1 MNQNAPMTTE
11 NQLRDNL
18 EDALLDA
25 GTAPTTQLLD
35 RLETAAEQRAFE
47 LAGQQIGTLIAQL
60 DIRQR
65 VVWQRLM
72 GVGPTLDECAAKL
85 GVSKP
90 AIHQAEK
97 RLRRR
102 LEKNR
107 LPGAHK

>member
-1 MNQNAPMTTE
+1 MT
-11 NQLRDNL
+11 NPNDLREAL

-25 GTAPTTQLLD
+25 GTAPTPQLLD

-47 LAGQQIGTLIAQL
+47 LAGEQIGTLIARL

-90 AIHQAEK
+90 AVHQAEK

-107 LPGAHK
+107 LPAPLR

>member
-11 NQLRDNL
+11 NQLRDAL

-47 LAGQQIGTLIAQL
+47 LAGEQIGTLIARL
-60 DIRQR
+60 DVRQR
-65 VVWQRLM
+65 IVWQRLL
-72 GVGPTLDECAAKL
+72 GTGGTLDQCAQAL
-85 GVSKP
+85 GVSAP
-90 AIHQAEK
+90 AVSQAEK

-102 LEKNR
+102 LTKNR
-107 LPGAHK
+107 LGAAHR